1 TFKTMQKETKKSTKL
16 AKFGAKKRKINIL
29 RLALIL
35 VVGLVV
41 AYFVVSAVKIV
52 NLNKERAKV
61 EEENKRLTE
70 TVEDLKQQLEIIN
83 TDKYMEGLARKRL
96 KLVHSNEILFVLP
109 DLRVNNEDEAV
120 GPTDMA
126 LEEAQK
132 LVDEKEAEE
141 AEKAAAEEETKE
153 GDNNG

>member
-1 TFKTMQKETKKSTKL
+1 MQKETKKSTKL

-35 VVGLVV
+35 VVGLVI

-96 KLVHSNEILFVLP
+96 KLVHSNEILLVLP

-126 LEEAQK
+126 LEEAQN